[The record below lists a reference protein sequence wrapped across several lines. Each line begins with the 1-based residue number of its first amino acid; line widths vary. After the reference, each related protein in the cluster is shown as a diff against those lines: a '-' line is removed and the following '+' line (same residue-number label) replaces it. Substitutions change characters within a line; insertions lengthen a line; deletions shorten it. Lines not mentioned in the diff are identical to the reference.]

1 MRAQKKFD
9 GWAGSS
15 LGRLIGVSALA
26 LLCRYYP
33 PFEGLSEGVLGII
46 FGCVISRSV
55 ARSVYLIVSPVLRFG
70 AYCEKLL
77 EIWITLKAG
86 IIDREKCEEVVSH
99 LVDQR
104 FGVSKAVNYRLSFER
119 DGSLTGDV

>member
-1 MRAQKKFD
+1 MMRAQKKFD
-9 GWAGSS
+9 GWAVSS
-15 LGRLIGVSALA
+15 LGGLVGMSALA
-26 LLCRYYP
+26 LLYRYYP
-33 PFEGLSEGVLGII
+33 SFDGLSDRVLGII
-46 FGCVISRSV
+46 FGWVVSSAV
-55 ARSVYLIVSPVLRFG
+55 ARSIYLIVSAVLRFG

-104 FGVSKAVNYRLSFER
+104 FGVSK
-119 DGSLTGDV
+119 